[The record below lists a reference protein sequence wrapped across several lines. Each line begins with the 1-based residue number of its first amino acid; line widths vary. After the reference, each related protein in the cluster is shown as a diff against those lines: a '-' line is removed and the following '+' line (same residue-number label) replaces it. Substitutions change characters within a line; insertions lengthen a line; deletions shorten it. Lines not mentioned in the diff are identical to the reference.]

1 MMNQER
7 TNAVKSIIFYIVLLL
22 IIVAINVSGKFKSGP
37 CSPSLDILSVFG
49 GIIINITLL
58 IINGIKAFV
67 MKREARLSTFVHFA
81 VLIIW
86 VILIFG
92 KIV

>member
-7 TNAVKSIIFYIVLLL
+7 TNAVKSIIVYIVLLL

-37 CSPSLDILSVFG
+37 CSPNLDILSVFG

>member
-7 TNAVKSIIFYIVLLL
+7 TAVKSIIVYIVLLL
-22 IIVAINVSGKFKSGP
+22 IIIAINVSGKFKSGP
-37 CSPSLDILSVFG
+37 CSPNLDILSVFG